1 MVTTTKRKTRIK
13 VIEDLLYLP
22 RIPQLC
28 RVLEFSKKIPEFR
41 KTLEFKWPK
50 ICENQGKN
58 KPDLEATTDIT
69 PYLKADFAHYP
80 SKGRTDFA
88 GS

>member
-1 MVTTTKRKTRIK
+1 MKICYTYPKFPQNCRI
-13 VIEDLLYLP
+13 
-22 RIPQLC
+22 
-28 RVLEFSKKIPEFR
+28 LEFSKKIPEFR
-41 KTLEFKWPK
+41 KTLEFKWPR

-69 PYLKADFAHYP
+69 PYLKADFTHYP

-88 GS
+88 GSWLLPVST

>member
-1 MVTTTKRKTRIK
+1 MKICYIYPKFLQNCRI
-13 VIEDLLYLP
+13 
-22 RIPQLC
+22 
-28 RVLEFSKKIPEFR
+28 LEFSKKIPEFR

-69 PYLKADFAHYP
+69 PYLKADFTHYP